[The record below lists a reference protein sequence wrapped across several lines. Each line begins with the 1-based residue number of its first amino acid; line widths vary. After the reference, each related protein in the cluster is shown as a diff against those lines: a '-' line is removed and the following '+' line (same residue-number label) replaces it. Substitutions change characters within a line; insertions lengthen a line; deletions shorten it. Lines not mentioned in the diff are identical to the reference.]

1 MACLLCEKADMPNYL
16 NLSQFTICNL
26 TNQQELLECS
36 IPIFEL
42 LKFYLEG
49 YDRLKNREEQQLN
62 K

>member
-1 MACLLCEKADMPNYL
+1 MPNYL

-36 IPIFEL
+36 IPFFEL

-49 YDRLKNREEQQLN
+49 YDRLKTEKNN
-62 K
+62 S

>member
-1 MACLLCEKADMPNYL
+1 MPNYL